1 MGDNNLKKL
10 NLNDDEIDFLFNLNK
25 NFLFFNSNLNLN
37 IKNIYEKEEITDV
50 IFEEFKSL
58 NTKDSDRF
66 NLIYK
71 IITSLNVI
79 NPLTINKERFIFK
92 FDDFFVFDK
101 IFDDNEN
108 KYLIKNV
115 RFKTITEMGI
125 EEEEKEMEMAFGTIL
140 FNLDRVS
147 NMYVEYIKSMPS
159 SSGGNKKTKKS
170 DKYTV
175 KQLKTMAFVYNV
187 NTTKK
192 SNGKIVNLKSN
203 ELLTKLK
210 KSKIIL

>member
-1 MGDNNLKKL
+1 MGDNNLKNL

-147 NMYVEYIKSMPS
+147 NMYVEYIKNMPS